1 MAVSKTYLTKFCLIA
16 GLLGLVAAG
25 CEKKDT
31 PTAQPDKT
39 NEGAEKNQKADDT
52 PIAEMSKQQ
61 LISTARK
68 KTDPF
73 GTLPDTFPSED
84 NPITEEK
91 VKLGRMLYY
100 DKRFSKDN
108 SISCNSCHM
117 LDEYGVDRRPTSP
130 GHDDTRG
137 PRNSPTVYNA
147 AGHIS
152 QFWDGR
158 AADVEEQAKGPV
170 LNPIEMGMPSKEK
183 VNEQLT
189 QIDGYPKLFKKA
201 FPEQANPA
209 NFDNMAK
216 AIGAFERKLT
226 TPGSD
231 WDKFLK
237 GDDSAM
243 TEKQLKGFL
252 TFRETGCDT
261 CHTGE
266 LVGGSMYQKL
276 GLVKPWP
283 DKEDLGRYEVTE
295 KESDKMKF
303 KVPSLRN
310 VTETAPYYHD
320 GSIESLEKAVRK
332 MAVHQ
337 LGKELSDQQVEYII
351 AYLESLTGEIPSDY
365 VEKPTLPGNQG

>member
-1 MAVSKTYLTKFCLIA
+1 MAVSKTYVRQCSLIA
-16 GLLGLVAAG
+16 AILGLLAAG
-25 CEKKDT
+25 CERDDT
-31 PTAQPDKT
+31 PKTQPDKPKE
-39 NEGAEKNQKADDT
+39 NAEKRQKAQET
-52 PIAEMSKQQ
+52 PIAEMSKKQ
-61 LISTARK
+61 LVSVARQ
-68 KTDPF
+68 KTDGF
-73 GTLPDTFPSED
+73 DVLPEKFPSD
-84 NPITEEK
+84 TNPITGEK

-117 LDEYGVDRRPTSP
+117 LDKYGVDRRPTSP

-147 AGHIS
+147 AGHIA

-183 VNEQLT
+183 VNKKLT
-189 QIDGYPKLFKKA
+189 QIDGYKPLFKQA
-201 FPEQANPA
+201 FPDQEKPT

-231 WDKFLK
+231 WDAFLE

-243 TEKQLKGFL
+243 NKKQLKGFL
-252 TFRETGCDT
+252 TFRKTGCDT
-261 CHTGE
+261 CHMGE

-276 GLVKPWP
+276 GLVEPWP
-283 DKEDLGRYEVTE
+283 DKKDLGRYKVTE

-310 VTETAPYYHD
+310 VTKTAPYFHD
-320 GSIESLEKAVRK
+320 GSVKELETAVRE
-332 MAVHQ
+332 MAQHQ
-337 LGKELSDQQVEYII
+337 LGKELSDQKVDYII
-351 AYLESLTGEIPSDY
+351 AYLESLTGEIPGDY
-365 VEKPTLPGNQG
+365 IEKPDLPGTQG